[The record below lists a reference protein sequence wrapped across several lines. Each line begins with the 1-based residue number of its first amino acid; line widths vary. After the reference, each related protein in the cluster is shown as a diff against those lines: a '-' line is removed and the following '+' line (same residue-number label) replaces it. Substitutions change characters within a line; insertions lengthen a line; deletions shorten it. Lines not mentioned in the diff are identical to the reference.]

1 MSVGPGGRGWGVER
15 GVAARPAGSWGL
27 TVLCPQPHPHH
38 SGHAAVPERRLR
50 GGAGPGRGAQ
60 RLPQGAAHR
69 DLPDPGRQPET
80 GQGQGEAGRR
90 ANGGSRQSPPLGPSS
105 EPAPVLPTQKE
116 EKAVLAKLQRTR
128 ANSME
133 GLMPRWVPD
142 RTFSRTKDSKAFRQM
157 VRGPTAP
164 GPAASLSRL
173 PHRSLPL
180 PSSAFLVPAV
190 ISMSPSW
197 YRGSGLIS
205 SQGVPSLP
213 ESMGR
218 PLGTVLGVEKGL

>member
-157 VRGPTAP
+157 VRGPQHQDLP
-164 GPAASLSRL
+164 PHCLVSLTVL
-173 PHRSLPL
+173 CPCPPL
-180 PSSAFLVPAV
+180 PSSSLL
-190 ISMSPSW
+190 SSPCRLPGIGG
-197 YRGSGLIS
+197 RG
-205 SQGVPSLP
+205 
-213 ESMGR
+213 
-218 PLGTVLGVEKGL
+218 

>member
-1 MSVGPGGRGWGVER
+1 M
-15 GVAARPAGSWGL
+15 AARPAGSWGL

-164 GPAASLSRL
+164 GPAASLSCL